1 MVYGGR
7 GTVVLND
14 ALWVVAVS
22 KSWSQYRQKSVQTR
36 GQFISPPPPPLST
49 HLSLYGFE
57 PLISLSAHFEY

>member
-22 KSWSQYRQKSVQTR
+22 KSWSQCRRESVRTR
-36 GQFISPPPPPLST
+36 GKLISPEPPPLS
-49 HLSLYGFE
+49 LYLN
-57 PLISLSAHFEY
+57 P